1 MLDAI
6 ETYLALRRATGFALS
21 SAEYLLKS
29 FAAFAAERGQTRVE
43 TQTAIDWAGLGP
55 SVAQRDARLRAVCRF
70 VRHVRVE
77 DVGHELP
84 PANHFGA
91 RKRRRTPH
99 IYTTDEIGHL
109 VEAALRLRPMGGLRP
124 ITYATLIALLAATG
138 LRISEALKLTIAD
151 VTPEGLQ
158 IRETKFRKT
167 RLVPLHDTAATGV
180 QRYLVRRGPGSDDD
194 PVFIDKHGRPMRYIA
209 VKETF
214 DRLVGKAGIKSRPGR
229 PAGGGQ
235 ASRPRLHDL
244 RHTFAVRALQGSPTG
259 HGRCGAHM
267 AALATYMGHVNIYAT
282 YWYLEATPDLLRDVA
297 TAGEAF
303 MSEGRS
309 A

>member
-1 MLDAI
+1 MLKTI
-6 ETYLALRRATGFALS
+6 ETYLALRRATGFAMS

-29 FAAFAAERGQTRVE
+29 FAAFAAERGQTHVE
-43 TQTAIDWAGLGP
+43 TQTAIDWAALGP

-70 VRHVRVE
+70 VRHIRVE
-77 DVGHELP
+77 DVVHELP

-91 RKRRRTPH
+91 RKRRRPPH
-99 IYTTDEIGHL
+99 IYSADEIGRL

-124 ITYATLIALLAATG
+124 HTYATLIALLSATG

-151 VTPEGLQ
+151 VTSDGLL

-167 RLVPLHDTAATGV
+167 RLVPLHDTAIAGLK
-180 QRYLVRRGPGSDDD
+180 RYLVRRGPGSGDD
-194 PVFIDKHGRPMRYIA
+194 PVFIDKRGRAFRYIA
-209 VKETF
+209 VKETY
-214 DRLVGKAGIKSRPGR
+214 DRLVCKAGIKSRSGR
-229 PAGGGQ
+229 
-235 ASRPRLHDL
+235 RPRLHDL
-244 RHTFAVRALQGSPTG
+244 RHTFALRALQGSPSG
-259 HGRCGAHM
+259 RGRCGAHM

-282 YWYLEATPDLLRDVA
+282 YWYLEATADLMRDVA